1 MDLIKR
7 LEKRAREVDAE
18 VQRSLHRDEYVLQGA
33 DDRELLLEAAKAL
46 READALIAESAAFV
60 GSLIR

>member
-18 VQRSLHRDEYVLQGA
+18 VQRSLHRDEYSLQGA
-33 DDRELLLEAAKAL
+33 DDRELLLDAA
-46 READALIAESAAFV
+46 RWVSEVWYFYYDDRMRDA
-60 GSLIR
+60 